1 MFFSPCDPASNRAAC
16 DHLAA
21 QYCNNILLQE
31 AILQILL
38 WRTGQRKALGL
49 LEPQEEERLHARA
62 MEEGE
67 KTNWVHDI
75 LRLRQAV
82 EKTMLP
88 SAKSSSKGNG
98 DAAAGTTRTGRT
110 RRGA

>member
-1 MFFSPCDPASNRAAC
+1 MFFSPCDPASRRAAC

-21 QYCNNILLQE
+21 QYCNNVLLQE

-75 LRLRQAV
+75 SRMRQAM

-88 SAKSSSKGNG
+88 SSKQKGKG
-98 DAAAGTTRTGRT
+98 THAAGGSRTRT
-110 RRGA
+110 RRGGA